1 MATPTIK
8 IEKRNKR
15 VSEIID
21 TIKRIIVRNGAN
33 KAGAFADLRDV
44 IGEAYGV
51 KLGYGGSHIW
61 AANMKNERIFI
72 IEGY

>member
-1 MATPTIK
+1 MTQVIK

-15 VSEIID
+15 VSEIMG
-21 TIKRIIVRNGAN
+21 TIQRIIVRNGAN
-33 KAGAFADLRDV
+33 KMGAFADLKDV
-44 IGEAYGV
+44 ISEAYGV